1 MDIVPRYGLY
11 ATARDARFE
20 PRRGDELLSGMT
32 IGRLAKAAGINVETI
47 RYYQRRGLIEEPR
60 KPLGGHRRYPP
71 DAVRRLAFI
80 RRAQQLGF
88 SLEEVKTLLRLAAGA
103 NSRETR
109 DLAEKKLALLEA
121 RVGQLNVM
129 KRQLARLI
137 EASRK
142 ARSGQDPI
150 VEALFSEDEPG

>member
-11 ATARDARFE
+11 ATARDARSQ

-88 SLEEVKTLLRLAAGA
+88 SLEEVKTLLRLAGGA

-150 VEALFSEDEPG
+150 VDALFSEDEPG